1 MIYKVNILLGVL
13 IPLNSFESYRI
24 YMLCY
29 YVLSFYIGI
38 LYRRSFFTWSKQSIP
53 NRLIS
58 TAASISTP
66 ITVGAL
72 CKMCEMMSF
81 ANLDEDIIGNK

>member
-1 MIYKVNILLGVL
+1 MVYKVNILLGVV
-13 IPLNSFESYRI
+13 IPLHSFESYRI
-24 YMLCY
+24 YRLCY

-72 CKMCEMMSF
+72 CKMWEIISF
-81 ANLDEDIIGNK
+81 ANLGEVITGNK

>member
-1 MIYKVNILLGVL
+1 MVYNVNILLEVL

-38 LYRRSFFTWSKQSIP
+38 LYRRKFFTWSKQSIP

-72 CKMCEMMSF
+72 CKMWDIMSF
-81 ANLDEDIIGNK
+81 ATLGEDIIGNK